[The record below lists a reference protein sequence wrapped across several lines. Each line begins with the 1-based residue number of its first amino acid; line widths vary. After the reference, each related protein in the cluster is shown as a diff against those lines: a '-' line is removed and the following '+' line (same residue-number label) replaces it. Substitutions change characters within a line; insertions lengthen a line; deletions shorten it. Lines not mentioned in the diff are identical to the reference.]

1 MPREVNESTLSLYF
15 TKIDGTTA
23 KFDVPAPKPSLTSAE
38 ARTQMDAIVAIGGLF
53 DIAAVKDAGITQR
66 TVSDFDVESM

>member
-1 MPREVNESTLSLYF
+1 MPRELNESTLSLYF
-15 TKIDGTTA
+15 TKIDGSTT
-23 KFDVPAPKPSLTSAE
+23 KFDVPAPKPSLNSAE